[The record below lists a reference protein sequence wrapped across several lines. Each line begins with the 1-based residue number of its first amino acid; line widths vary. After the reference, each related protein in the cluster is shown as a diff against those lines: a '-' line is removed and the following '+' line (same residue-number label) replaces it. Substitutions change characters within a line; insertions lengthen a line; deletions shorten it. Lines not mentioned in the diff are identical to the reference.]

1 MTRQRVE
8 MRHRQPTDTDEP
20 EIRAPEARG
29 EAPDPGPEEDG
40 QRRKVDLSVPQVA
53 GSAVAAVIAAKFAS
67 TLGVYGTI
75 LGAGVISVIA
85 TCGGPLFQLLF
96 SRTGEQVRDA
106 TAAAKPKARQVP
118 SPSPVSPVSPVPEAR
133 PAGDRHTL
141 MLGTVPG
148 AAAPFP
154 YDEEF
159 GAATT
164 HGTRLRGWKRPMLA
178 AALVFGVTMGG
189 ITAYE
194 LVSGEDFSG
203 TKGTTTFGSV
213 VRGGGDGGR
222 QDAPEERKQQE
233 QQQEQ
238 EQQERGQDED
248 RERGQEPPTPA
259 PSGTPGGDTGEGAG
273 TDPVAP
279 PTGAT
284 PDPGDGT
291 PSGDPTT
298 GPTPDPTGSDG
309 GGTPPT
315 QEPVEPTAPT
325 TGPTAPATPPA
336 PTEDPGTGPAR
347 QGAPTAP
354 SGATA
359 G

>member
-8 MRHRQPTDTDEP
+8 MRPRQPTDTDEP

-29 EAPDPGPEEDG
+29 EAPERGPEEEG
-40 QRRKVDLSVPQVA
+40 RRRKLDLSVPQVA
-53 GSAVAAVIAAKFAS
+53 GSAVAAVIAAKLAS

-118 SPSPVSPVSPVPEAR
+118 SSSPLSPAPEAR

-148 AAAPFP
+148 AAVPIP

-189 ITAYE
+189 ITTYE

-203 TKGTTTFGSV
+203 TQGTTTFGSV

-233 QQQEQ
+233 QQEQ
-238 EQQERGQDED
+238 REQQERGQDED
-248 RERGQEPPTPA
+248 REPGQESPAPT
-259 PSGTPGGDTGEGAG
+259 PSGTPGGDSGEGPG

-279 PTGAT
+279 STGAT

-315 QEPVEPTAPT
+315 REPVEPTAPT
-325 TGPTAPATPPA
+325 TAPTAPATPSA
-336 PTEDPGTGPAR
+336 PTEAPGTGPDR
-347 QGAPTAP
+347 QDAPAAP